1 MVNRYLALWRP
12 GARGVCRC
20 LGMAARGQV
29 ASVAAWDGPFG
40 IKGLC
45 LSCAGSR
52 RLVPGEGPLLT
63 EPNETTET
71 TDA

>member
-1 MVNRYLALWRP
+1 
-12 GARGVCRC
+12 
-20 LGMAARGQV
+20 MAARGQV